1 MRFRYLLIYMY
12 LLFGSSAIAENDPL
26 EVKSL
31 DEGAQSPA
39 AKIEDISWL
48 TGHWS
53 GSGLGGAAE
62 DLIAPAAGGEMM
74 GMFRHLK
81 ADGSVNF
88 YEFYVFAEKDGSLTQ
103 RLKHY
108 SPPLSGWEEKD
119 EFVEFPLVEVAEN
132 AVYFDGLTYLLRAD
146 GSLKVGVRVAEDK
159 IAVFDYQ
166 RVK

>member
-1 MRFRYLLIYMY
+1 MSPADPVFLDYSKQTGQNYPFRERIPMRFRYLLIYMY

-81 ADGSVNF
+81 ADGTSWS
-88 YEFYVFAEKDGSLTQ
+88 AS
-103 RLKHY
+103 
-108 SPPLSGWEEKD
+108 
-119 EFVEFPLVEVAEN
+119 
-132 AVYFDGLTYLLRAD
+132 
-146 GSLKVGVRVAEDK
+146 
-159 IAVFDYQ
+159 
-166 RVK
+166 